1 MTMRL
6 GAWQIDS
13 INNVDLFALCDGLP
27 DASVD
32 MVLADLPYGTT
43 ACAWDTV
50 IPFEPMWSRFKR
62 VIKPRGAIVLT
73 ATEPFASTLIA
84 SNLTMFKYDWCWI
97 KSNATDFVRAKLKP
111 MGQHEHVLVFSQASV
126 AGGADGNMNYFPQ
139 DLVRINAVRRNGKTT
154 GGQTLRGSIE
164 TSGGKGKL
172 RTAGAEYVQ
181 EYENYPT
188 TTLYFAAQIDPV
200 HPTQKPVALFEYL
213 IRTYTREGELVLDP
227 TCGSGTTALAARN
240 AKRHWICGDTDAHY
254 CDVARDRLRLP
265 FEARRVKASDDVS
278 DLPLFAPAS
287 DGADAAQA

>member
-1 MTMRL
+1 MRL

-50 IPFEPMWSRFKR
+50 IPFEPMWERFKR

-73 ATEPFASTLIA
+73 ASQPFTSALVM
-84 SNLTMFKYDWCWI
+84 SNPSWFRCEWVWEKDNGSNFLNLDMHPFK
-97 KSNATDFVRAKLKP
+97 V
-111 MGQHEHVLVFSQASV
+111 HENVLVFSESA
-126 AGGADGNMNYFPQ
+126 AAYYPQ
-139 DLVRINAVRRNGKTT
+139 MT
-154 GGQTLRGSIE
+154 GGTPYRARAGTVFRPYLGAFEKGTVTVNNGERYPRSVVKVDAQRG
-164 TSGGKGKL
+164 K
-172 RTAGAEYVQ
+172 
-181 EYENYPT
+181 
-188 TTLYFAAQIDPV
+188 

-240 AKRHWICGDTDAHY
+240 AKRHWICGDTDVHY